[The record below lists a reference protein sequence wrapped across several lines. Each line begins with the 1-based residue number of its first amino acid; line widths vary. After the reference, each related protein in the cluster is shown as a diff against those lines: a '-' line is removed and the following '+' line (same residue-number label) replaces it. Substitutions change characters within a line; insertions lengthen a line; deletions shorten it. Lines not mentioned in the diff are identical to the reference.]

1 MKLNYQNLS
10 SILKNYKVSQNSFI
24 SKEFIIPLEQEYA
37 VDYKSIVEKGD
48 IVTEGQVI
56 AVSTGTNGNSKSKM
70 ILDDSTF
77 IHSPVPGKVLDILP
91 VYTSS
96 GKQKFAIKIK
106 FGGEFSYFGKKITE
120 KSIDSLT
127 SSQIIEQLIEKGVIN
142 TYNLRKIEN
151 PGIQIK
157 NNSFK
162 NLIVRLFDEDSFR
175 FTDSLVAKLFTN
187 EIIKG
192 AQILAKAMNCYG
204 ILFVIDQKFEKKEEL
219 ENLNIS
225 NLRVLQVKTKNSPCG
240 TQKQIVQAF
249 KKSGLKKT
257 SNLEITKTD
266 FFTDSSTLY
275 DVYKAIICSMPC
287 ISHLV
292 HFSGNCLF
300 SSCVLDVKIGTTL
313 NDIVKQIGGF
323 VKEPSVIVINGLL
336 YGNSVESMNVPITKS
351 VKSVEF
357 ISKTKI
363 TDNQIYSCVNC
374 GNCRYVCPSK
384 ISPGV
389 LYAYAVNFKEIPEVL
404 KNTVLSC
411 EECGICNTV
420 CPARLPLTKTIS
432 YLKDIVCEEKT
443 DK

>member
-10 SILKNYKVSQNSFI
+10 SILKNYKISQNSFI

-37 VDYKSIVEKGD
+37 TDYKNIVEKGD
-48 IVTEGQVI
+48 IVKEGQVI
-56 AVSTGTNGNSKSKM
+56 AVSTVNSKSKKTS
-70 ILDDSTF
+70 DESTF

-96 GKQKFAIKIK
+96 GKQKFAVKIK
-106 FGGEFSYFGKKITE
+106 FGGEFSYLGKKITE
-120 KSIDSLT
+120 KSIENLT
-127 SSQIIEQLIEKGVIN
+127 SSQIIEELIEKGVIN

-162 NLIVRLFDEDSFR
+162 NLVVRLFDEDAFR
-175 FTDSLVAKLFTN
+175 FTDSLVAKLYTN

-192 AQILAKAMNCYG
+192 AQVLAKAMNCYG
-204 ILFVIDQKFEKKEEL
+204 ILFVTDQKFEKKDEL

-225 NLRVLQVKTKNSPCG
+225 NLRILQVKTKKSPCG
-240 TQKQIVQAF
+240 TQKQIEQAF
-249 KKSGLKKT
+249 KKSGLKKS
-257 SNLEITKTD
+257 SNLEITKND
-266 FFTDSSTLY
+266 FFTDASTLY
-275 DVYKAIICSMPC
+275 EVYKAVICSTPSV
-287 ISHLV
+287 SHLV

-323 VKEPSVIVINGLL
+323 AKEPSVIVINGLI
-336 YGNSVESMNVPITKS
+336 YGNSVESLNVPISKS

-384 ISPGV
+384 ISPDV
-389 LYAYAVNFKEIPEVL
+389 LYSYAVNFKEIPEVL

-411 EECGICNTV
+411 EECGLCNTV

-432 YLKDIVCEEKT
+432 YLKDTVCEEKS

>member
-10 SILKNYKVSQNSFI
+10 SILKNYKISQNSFI

-37 VDYKSIVEKGD
+37 TDYKNIVEKGD
-48 IVTEGQVI
+48 IVKEGQVI
-56 AVSTGTNGNSKSKM
+56 AVSTVNSKSKKTS
-70 ILDDSTF
+70 DESTF

-96 GKQKFAIKIK
+96 GKQKFAVKIK
-106 FGGEFSYFGKKITE
+106 FGGEFSYLGKKITE
-120 KSIDSLT
+120 KSIENLT
-127 SSQIIEQLIEKGVIN
+127 SSQIIAELIEKGVIN

-151 PGIQIK
+151 PGLQIK

-162 NLIVRLFDEDSFR
+162 NLVVRLFDEDAFR
-175 FTDSLVAKLFTN
+175 FTDSLVAKLYTN

-192 AQILAKAMNCYG
+192 ALVLAKAMNCYG
-204 ILFVIDQKFEKKEEL
+204 ILFVTDQKFEKKDEL

-225 NLRVLQVKTKNSPCG
+225 NLRILQVKTKKSPCG
-240 TQKQIVQAF
+240 TQKQIEQAF
-249 KKSGLKKT
+249 KKSGLKKS
-257 SNLEITKTD
+257 SNLEITKND
-266 FFTDSSTLY
+266 FFTDASTLY
-275 DVYKAIICSMPC
+275 EVYKAVICSIPSV
-287 ISHLV
+287 SHLV

-300 SSCVLDVKIGTTL
+300 SSCVLDVKIGTSL

-323 VKEPSVIVINGLL
+323 AKEPSVIVINGLI
-336 YGNSVESMNVPITKS
+336 YGNSVESLNVPISKS

-384 ISPGV
+384 ISPDV
-389 LYAYAVNFKEIPEVL
+389 LYSYAVNFKEIPEVL

-411 EECGICNTV
+411 EECGLCNTV

-432 YLKDIVCEEKT
+432 YLKDTVCEEKS

>member
-10 SILKNYKVSQNSFI
+10 SILKNYKISQNSFI

-37 VDYKSIVEKGD
+37 TDYKNIVEKGD
-48 IVTEGQVI
+48 IVKEGQVI
-56 AVSTGTNGNSKSKM
+56 AVSTVNSKSKKTS
-70 ILDDSTF
+70 DESTF

-96 GKQKFAIKIK
+96 GKQKFAVKIK
-106 FGGEFSYFGKKITE
+106 FGGEFSYLGKKITE
-120 KSIDSLT
+120 KSIENLT
-127 SSQIIEQLIEKGVIN
+127 SSQIIEELIEKGVIN

-151 PGIQIK
+151 PGLQIK

-162 NLIVRLFDEDSFR
+162 NLVVRLFDEDAFR
-175 FTDSLVAKLFTN
+175 FTDSLVAKLYTN

-192 AQILAKAMNCYG
+192 AQVLAKAMNCYG
-204 ILFVIDQKFEKKEEL
+204 ILFVTDQKFEKKDEL

-225 NLRVLQVKTKNSPCG
+225 NLRILQVKTKKSPCG
-240 TQKQIVQAF
+240 TQKQIEQAF
-249 KKSGLKKT
+249 KKSGLKKS
-257 SNLEITKTD
+257 SNLEITKND
-266 FFTDSSTLY
+266 FFTDASTLY
-275 DVYKAIICSMPC
+275 EVYKAVICSIPSV
-287 ISHLV
+287 SHLV

-323 VKEPSVIVINGLL
+323 AKEPSVIVINGLI
-336 YGNSVESMNVPITKS
+336 YGNSVESLNVPISKS

-384 ISPGV
+384 ISPDV
-389 LYAYAVNFKEIPEVL
+389 LYSYAVNFKEIPEVL

-411 EECGICNTV
+411 EECGLCNTV

-432 YLKDIVCEEKT
+432 YLKDTVCEEKS

>member
-10 SILKNYKVSQNSFI
+10 SILKNYKISQNSFI

-37 VDYKSIVEKGD
+37 TDYKNIVEKGD
-48 IVTEGQVI
+48 IVKEGQVI
-56 AVSTGTNGNSKSKM
+56 AVSTVNSKSKKTS
-70 ILDDSTF
+70 DESTF

-96 GKQKFAIKIK
+96 GKQKFAVKIK
-106 FGGEFSYFGKKITE
+106 FGGEFSYLGKKITE
-120 KSIDSLT
+120 KSIENLT
-127 SSQIIEQLIEKGVIN
+127 SSQIIAELIEKGVIN

-151 PGIQIK
+151 PGLQIK

-162 NLIVRLFDEDSFR
+162 NLVVRLFDEDAFR
-175 FTDSLVAKLFTN
+175 FTDSLVAKLYTN

-192 AQILAKAMNCYG
+192 ALVLAKAMNCYG
-204 ILFVIDQKFEKKEEL
+204 ILFVTDQKFEKKDEL

-225 NLRVLQVKTKNSPCG
+225 NLRILQVKTKKSPCG
-240 TQKQIVQAF
+240 TQKQIEQAF
-249 KKSGLKKT
+249 KKSGLKKS
-257 SNLEITKTD
+257 SNLEITKND
-266 FFTDSSTLY
+266 FFTDASTLY
-275 DVYKAIICSMPC
+275 EVYKAVICSTPSV
-287 ISHLV
+287 SHLV

-323 VKEPSVIVINGLL
+323 AKEPSVIVINGLI
-336 YGNSVESMNVPITKS
+336 YGNSVESLNVPISKS

-384 ISPGV
+384 ISPDV
-389 LYAYAVNFKEIPEVL
+389 LYYYAVNFKEIPEVL
-404 KNTVLSC
+404 KNTVLLC
-411 EECGICNTV
+411 EECGLCNTV

-432 YLKDIVCEEKT
+432 YLKDTVCEEKS

>member
-10 SILKNYKVSQNSFI
+10 SILKNYKISQNSFI

-37 VDYKSIVEKGD
+37 TDYKNIVEKGD
-48 IVTEGQVI
+48 IVKEGQVI
-56 AVSTGTNGNSKSKM
+56 AVSTVNSKSKKTF
-70 ILDDSTF
+70 DESTF

-96 GKQKFAIKIK
+96 GKQKFAVKIK
-106 FGGEFSYFGKKITE
+106 FGGEFSYLGKKITE
-120 KSIDSLT
+120 KSIENLT
-127 SSQIIEQLIEKGVIN
+127 SSQIIAELIEKGVIN

-151 PGIQIK
+151 PGLQIK

-162 NLIVRLFDEDSFR
+162 NLVVRLFDEDAFR
-175 FTDSLVAKLFTN
+175 FTDSLVAKMYTN

-192 AQILAKAMNCYG
+192 AQVLAKAMNCYG
-204 ILFVIDQKFEKKEEL
+204 ILFVTDQKFEKKDEL

-225 NLRVLQVKTKNSPCG
+225 NLRILQVKTKKSPCG
-240 TQKQIVQAF
+240 TQKQIEQAF
-249 KKSGLKKT
+249 KKSGLKKS
-257 SNLEITKTD
+257 SNLEITKND
-266 FFTDSSTLY
+266 FFTDASTLY
-275 DVYKAIICSMPC
+275 EVYKAVICSTPSV
-287 ISHLV
+287 SHLV

-323 VKEPSVIVINGLL
+323 AKEPSVIVINGLI
-336 YGNSVESMNVPITKS
+336 YGNSVESLNVPISKS

-384 ISPGV
+384 ISPDV
-389 LYAYAVNFKEIPEVL
+389 LYSYAVNFKEIPEVL

-411 EECGICNTV
+411 EECGLCNTV

-432 YLKDIVCEEKT
+432 YLKDTVCEEKS

>member
-10 SILKNYKVSQNSFI
+10 SILKNYKISQNSFI

-37 VDYKSIVEKGD
+37 TDYKNIVEKGD
-48 IVTEGQVI
+48 IVKEGQVI
-56 AVSTGTNGNSKSKM
+56 AVSTVNSKSKKTS
-70 ILDDSTF
+70 DESTF

-96 GKQKFAIKIK
+96 GKQKFAVKIK
-106 FGGEFSYFGKKITE
+106 FGGEFSYLGKKITE
-120 KSIDSLT
+120 KSIENLT
-127 SSQIIEQLIEKGVIN
+127 SSQIIAELIEKGVIN

-162 NLIVRLFDEDSFR
+162 NLVVRLFDEDAFR
-175 FTDSLVAKLFTN
+175 FTDSLVAKLYTN

-192 AQILAKAMNCYG
+192 AQVLAKAMNCYG
-204 ILFVIDQKFEKKEEL
+204 ILFVTDQKFEKKDEL

-225 NLRVLQVKTKNSPCG
+225 NLRILQVKTKKSPCG
-240 TQKQIVQAF
+240 TQKQIEQAF
-249 KKSGLKKT
+249 KKSGLKKS
-257 SNLEITKTD
+257 SNLEITKND
-266 FFTDSSTLY
+266 FFTDASTLY
-275 DVYKAIICSMPC
+275 EVYKAVICSIPSV
-287 ISHLV
+287 SHLV

-300 SSCVLDVKIGTTL
+300 SSCVLDVKIGTSL

-323 VKEPSVIVINGLL
+323 AKEPSVIVINGLI
-336 YGNSVESMNVPITKS
+336 YGNSVESLNVPISKS

-384 ISPGV
+384 ISPDV
-389 LYAYAVNFKEIPEVL
+389 LYSYAVNFKEIPEVL

-411 EECGICNTV
+411 EECGLCNTV

-432 YLKDIVCEEKT
+432 YLKDTVCEEKS